1 MGDEG
6 LRRLAM
12 KRSLTSFHCHCP
24 EIDVPLGVVF
34 SRLRKK
40 LAYFVSTALIQA
52 LETRVVHIHVHQGL
66 LHQRLSNTNI
76 IQLSLEP
83 TGEKYNFFPKSV
95 LNF

>member
-1 MGDEG
+1 MRVKAVSHETFSNI
-6 LRRLAM
+6 LPL
-12 KRSLTSFHCHCP
+12 SLSRDRCSFGCS
-24 EIDVPLGVVF
+24 VF
-34 SRLRKK
+34 TFTQK

-95 LNF
+95 LNS